1 MNSIAQI
8 QPSELR
14 ERIEQGNVP
23 LMIDVREPEEVAQG
37 MIPGAVH
44 IPLGQLA
51 GRLEELDQDRET
63 VFICR
68 SGYRSERACEYLEQ
82 SGFDKVINLEGGM
95 IAWSEDEA

>member
-1 MNSIAQI
+1 MNPIAQI
-8 QPSELR
+8 EPSELR
-14 ERIEQGNVP
+14 ERIEQGDAP

-51 GRLEELDQDRET
+51 GRLEEIDQDRET

-82 SGFDKVINLEGGM
+82 SGFDNVVNMIGGM
-95 IAWSEDEA
+95 IAWNEEE

>member
-1 MNSIAQI
+1 MNPIAQI
-8 QPSELR
+8 EPSELR
-14 ERIEQGNVP
+14 ERVERGEAP

-51 GRLEELDQDRET
+51 GRLDELDPDRET

-82 SGFDKVINLEGGM
+82 SGFDKVVNMSGGM
-95 IAWSEDEA
+95 LAWNEE